1 MINNVD
7 ILNVEVEVYEEIFE
21 LINKRYVDYCK
32 NEFHS
37 NLCDKY
43 NLRKTRIRD
52 IARDN
57 SIDDEFQRYISR
69 FCDGMDDVRE
79 TIYNEIVKYNSLSF
93 KLLSRTKTDISIEDK
108 IIKKLDEEE
117 GKFQINNYLNDL
129 IGFRIIDINLDN
141 NIGYIMKLIENK
153 DSKKAKIIHR
163 DIEGYKAHHI
173 YLKESNYSFPI
184 EIQLWDEKD
193 ENNNINSHKK
203 YKQKYKKILN
213 KQI

>member
-1 MINNVD
+1 MINSVD
-7 ILNVEVEVYEEIFE
+7 ILNVEVYKEIFE

-37 NLCDKY
+37 NLCNKY
-43 NLRKTRIRD
+43 NLRKTLIRD
-52 IARDN
+52 IARND
-57 SIDDEFQRYISR
+57 SIDDEFQRYINR
-69 FCDGMDDVRE
+69 FCDGMDGVRE

-108 IIKKLDEEE
+108 IIKKLDEGE

-141 NIGYIMKLIENK
+141 NIGYIKNLIKTKN
-153 DSKKAKIIHR
+153 STTAKIIHR
-163 DIEGYKAHHI
+163 DKEGYKAHHI

-193 ENNNINSHKK
+193 ENNNINAHKN
-203 YKQKYKKILN
+203 YKQKYKKVLK